1 MSTCCLQLV
10 REVAE
15 KVRPPRSVY
24 LKWPFGSPMGEAGNR
39 LQQRRVVLDMLE
51 TVRGATEPGSIFDL
65 GYRWRREDY
74 MALQG
79 LRLP

>member
-1 MSTCCLQLV
+1 V

-24 LKWPFGSPMGEAGNR
+24 LKWPFGSPMGEPGNA
-39 LQQRRVVLDMLE
+39 LQQRRLLLDMLE
-51 TVRGATEPGSIFDL
+51 AVRGATDPGSIFDL

-74 MALQG
+74 AAVPG
-79 LRLP
+79 LRL